1 MRWKIAAIDGLASSG
16 KSTLA
21 RQLAKDLPD
30 VHLVAMDDFFLPALQ
45 RRAAVYAKNYD
56 LERLLIQVIEPVLS
70 GRDVQYQRFNWATGE
85 RERDFT
91 LVPTG
96 SKILID
102 GLYSM
107 DIKLFSA
114 YDFTIWVDTPD
125 SIRQTRAL
133 DQGVDEQRV
142 SFGFDREELI
152 YQGSVFPKQLATLV
166 LSGASKFPTTAQ
178 LLSEVQQELA
188 SNPRYTQRF
197 GTGAF

>member
-21 RQLAKDLPD
+21 RQLARDLPD
-30 VHLVAMDDFFLPALQ
+30 VHIISMDDFFLSALQ

-107 DIKLFSA
+107 DIKLLSA

-125 SIRQTRAL
+125 SIRKTRAL
-133 DQGVDEQRV
+133 DQGVEEQKV

-152 YQGSVFPKQLATLV
+152 YQGSVFPKQLSTLV
-166 LSGASKFPTTAQ
+166 LSGATKFPASAQ
-178 LLSEVQQELA
+178 IMREVEQELGA
-188 SNPRYTQRF
+188 NPRYTERF
-197 GTGAF
+197 GTGGF